1 MIPSGPDCKSGGLG
15 RYWFLDDPVGRRL
28 RARRIARVL
37 GELAGLRLDT
47 ARVLDVG
54 CAAGLVSA
62 ELALQ
67 VGFVVGV
74 DVDVAAIRYA
84 VTAHAGARAPC
95 FLAASGTHLPFG
107 DGTFDAVVCNH
118 VYEHV
123 ADPQLLMDEIHRVLR
138 PGGACY
144 LAAGHTLQL
153 IEPHHHLPLLSWLP
167 RPAADA
173 YVRMARRGSRYEE
186 RFLPPWRLRSLAAGF
201 ARAELVS
208 PAMLRDPGRFGFP
221 AIARLPRLLRGAVAA
236 FASPL
241 ARAAPT
247 WIWLL
252 RR

>member
-1 MIPSGPDCKSGGLG
+1 LQ
-15 RYWFLDDPVGRRL
+15 L
-28 RARRIARVL
+28 
-37 GELAGLRLDT
+37 ET
-47 ARVLDVG
+47 ACVLDVG

-62 ELALQ
+62 ELARQ
-67 VGFVVGV
+67 IGFVVGV
-74 DVDVAAIRYA
+74 DVDVEAIRYA
-84 VTAHAGARAPC
+84 VNAQAGDHAPH
-95 FLAASGTHLPFG
+95 FLAASGTRLPFG

-123 ADPQLLMDEIHRVLR
+123 DDPQLLMREIHRVLR
-138 PGGACY
+138 PGGSCY

-153 IEPHHHLPLLSWLP
+153 VEPHHRLPLLSWLP

-173 YVRMARRGSRYEE
+173 YVRATGRGRRYEE
-186 RFLPPWRLRSLAAGF
+186 RFLPPWRLRSLATGF

-208 PAMLRDPGRFGFP
+208 AEMLRDPGRFGFP
-221 AIARLPRLLRGAVAA
+221 AIARLPRPLRALIAA